1 MQSSDKRKFFIV
13 IYLFLFGFLQSEVL
27 CLNLGA
33 APWILSLV
41 LVGHGFI
48 NDCSQSNSEQL
59 NIPVCVSGGL
69 KHR

>member
-33 APWILSLV
+33 AP
-41 LVGHGFI
+41 
-48 NDCSQSNSEQL
+48 
-59 NIPVCVSGGL
+59 
-69 KHR
+69 